1 MATETPN
8 EKTPFWE
15 KNKRKN
21 DGFLCMNF
29 QKGKKRKNICLEK
42 CKKVLR
48 EKHLFR
54 AAGQSILTVPRR
66 FIQFVGQTAP
76 VRRVYVI
83 SLNYRDAR
91 PIYEQVKDGLRR
103 LVVTGAIAP
112 GDKLPSVRALAS
124 SLAINP
130 NTIQRAYEAL
140 EGEGYLYTVAGKGSF
155 AAEQKNV
162 DEGRRSELLS
172 RFDAAA
178 AELLFLGMTVR
189 ELTDRLC
196 FLTKE
201 VQL

>member
-1 MATETPN
+1 M
-8 EKTPFWE
+8 
-15 KNKRKN
+15 
-21 DGFLCMNF
+21 
-29 QKGKKRKNICLEK
+29 
-42 CKKVLR
+42 
-48 EKHLFR
+48 
-54 AAGQSILTVPRR
+54 
-66 FIQFVGQTAP
+66 
-76 VRRVYVI
+76 I

-91 PIYEQVKDGLRR
+91 PIYEQVTDGLRH
-103 LVVTGAIAP
+103 LVVTGAIQP
-112 GDKLPSVRALAS
+112 GDKLPSVRSLAS

-162 DEGRRSELLS
+162 DEGRRSELFS
-172 RFDAAA
+172 RFDAAV
-178 AELLFLGMTVR
+178 AELLFLGVSVR